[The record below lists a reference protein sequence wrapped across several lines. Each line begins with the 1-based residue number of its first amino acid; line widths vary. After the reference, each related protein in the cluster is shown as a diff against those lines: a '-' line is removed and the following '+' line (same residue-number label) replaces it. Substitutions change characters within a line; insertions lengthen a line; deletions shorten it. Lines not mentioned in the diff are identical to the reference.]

1 MGVIPAVILLS
12 LLLPQAP
19 PAAANAVP
27 KGAGKTSTAAPTSTQ
42 QAPAKL
48 GVEFDPATGWPRTSE
63 VAPKPEGET
72 KPAALPTRVAGS
84 GATSAS
90 PAPTGGNAA
99 AVRSAVPASTL
110 VAPSKTDLAALGV
123 VALRWRVSVHGPDG
137 NVFGTREL
145 EQLSD
150 FETPDR
156 DRLDLADG
164 AVYGRC
170 GSEVAA
176 QRHGSPWP
184 LLVPVA
190 TQDLQLYGLHARLPW
205 VFADRNAFDAL
216 SSEPV
221 LRAGESL
228 VRMRFQRRDANAVR
242 QGPPV
247 APQAAD
253 QFELFC
259 DPATGQARELVYTL
273 ASSALQRRVRL
284 EDWRR
289 VRDDVALQ
297 VPFRR
302 VYLDAQSRPTLV
314 LEIARCEVRTG
325 VRERD
330 FRLQ

>member
-1 MGVIPAVILLS
+1 MLPAS
-12 LLLPQAP
+12 GG
-19 PAAANAVP
+19 ANTP
-27 KGAGKTSTAAPTSTQ
+27 TPTAATNS
-42 QAPAKL
+42 L
-48 GVEFDPATGWPRTSE
+48 
-63 VAPKPEGET
+63 
-72 KPAALPTRVAGS
+72 AARQP
-84 GATSAS
+84 
-90 PAPTGGNAA
+90 
-99 AVRSAVPASTL
+99 AVPAGGL
-110 VAPSKTDLAALGV
+110 VAPSQADLAALGV

-137 NVFGTREL
+137 SVLGTREL
-145 EQLSD
+145 EQLAD
-150 FETPDR
+150 FASADR

-170 GSEVAA
+170 GNEVAA

-184 LLVPVA
+184 LLVPIA

-205 VFADRNAFDAL
+205 AFADRNSFDAL
-216 SSEPV
+216 SNEPV
-221 LRAGESL
+221 VRAGESL
-228 VRMRFQRRDANAVR
+228 VRMRFQRRDSNAAR
-242 QGPPV
+242 QGPPAV
-247 APQAAD
+247 PVAAD

-259 DPATGQARELVYTL
+259 DPATGQARELLYTL
-273 ASSALQRRVRL
+273 ATTALQRRVKL

-325 VRERD
+325 VRDRD